1 MRMKR
6 GHQYV
11 FSCASPRQ
19 YSCTPTQTGYGLG
32 FLDRNGMVEQN
43 EHLAVVESG
52 IDSISTAFVSTFVLL
67 MRHPRAMAKVREE
80 IDTAFYNGDLSDP
93 LQWREANRLR
103 YLDSVLKESLR
114 HGQAPRSSIERSVP
128 PDGTTIDGHHLP
140 AGAIVEWQVDALHC
154 DSDIYG
160 EDVEDF
166 RPERW
171 LVPNTQK
178 RKRMEHGLLAF
189 NISRLTCVPVRAV
202 WLELKNVVILILLRF
217 NVSACVRC

>member
-1 MRMKR
+1 
-6 GHQYV
+6 
-11 FSCASPRQ
+11 
-19 YSCTPTQTGYGLG
+19 
-32 FLDRNGMVEQN
+32 MVEQN

-67 MRHPRAMAKVREE
+67 IRHPRAMAKVREE

-103 YLDSVLKESLR
+103 YLDAVLKESLR

-178 RKRMEHGLLAF
+178 RKQMEHGLLAF